1 MKMPT
6 PRAAHQVNMPERSRV
21 FTAILLVVT
30 IFIVGLVIA
39 FVELLNDEARRA
51 DEDKTTVFM
60 VAQIETEYLRLLDSL
75 DRFEHSDPA
84 VSRARLRARLEAL
97 RRRLPI
103 VLRGPEGAAARR
115 IDGVVAMTEALD
127 RALAETSS
135 LIAGLRPG
143 DEAAY
148 RRVRA
153 ALDSADAPIRQA
165 VANTQ
170 LKSRWENSDRS
181 SGVHSMVLG
190 IALAFVGMLLGGGSL
205 ILMLVREVRRTDRLL
220 RKTIEAEARTTRA
233 ETHLIDAIESIPQGV
248 ALFDTD
254 DRLIHCNHN
263 YREIVANSLTH
274 PEPGTSFVDLCRA
287 MVEDHRIV
295 DARDDPEAWLRGRVA
310 RHRSSRNREDIR
322 LSDGRWISIAERRTR
337 NGDIVSVFADITDV
351 KVREAVL
358 NEARQHAEL
367 ASRAKS
373 EFLANMSHELRT
385 PLNAIIG
392 FSEMIRDGAF
402 GPIDNPK
409 YVEYAEDIHSSGA
422 HLLELINDILDISKI
437 EAGEVKIHEEEID
450 IVRIARACLQFV
462 AKRAR
467 DNGLVLDCDLPD
479 DLPLLFADACKVK
492 QILVNLLS
500 NAVKFTER
508 GGRVSLRIRLR
519 DDRRIEATI
528 SDTGIGIAR
537 EDIDL
542 VLKPFT
548 QVDSKLA
555 RKYEGTGLGLPL
567 CKSLVDLHGG
577 QFVIESDV
585 GVGTT
590 VRVVFPAS
598 RTRSRP

>member
-181 SGVHSMVLG
+181 SGVHSVVLG